1 MQLKYVLC
9 TRPLNGAKT
18 ITHLNGKCVF
28 HCLTPIIIC
37 LLSNFSMAVSGVKVC
52 PSAFILI
59 RKQRISSTFPYF
71 AYTQIYISL
80 ITKNAKGHTFR
91 YLMIL

>member
-1 MQLKYVLC
+1 M
-9 TRPLNGAKT
+9 

-71 AYTQIYISL
+71 AYTQISISL
-80 ITKNAKGHTFR
+80 IKMNAKEH
-91 YLMIL
+91 ILNLLVVKNPKIR